1 MQAEGVRVEQLE
13 GIARELTELNYYK
26 KDDINARMQVSTFVD
41 CVMCCRLMELH

>member
-26 KDDINARMQVSTFVD
+26 KDDINTRMQVSMIGS
-41 CVMCCRLMELH
+41 CVAG